1 MPETGTICASSQVF
15 HCAAMGRRA
24 SDVRKDTRPAI
35 RKSSAVH
42 DIPMT
47 ISLEE
52 TLALLNKWKEES
64 ALLAVAGESPF
75 RDALRGIE
83 DRGVRWT
90 MSQSVRVSRIETKDR
105 FVEFEGPTGSLSL
118 SLKRCRGFLY
128 EDHRNAPVENRE
140 AAEALTLSALSI
152 FFPTDEAFLV
162 YELQEPLPER

>member
-1 MPETGTICASSQVF
+1 
-15 HCAAMGRRA
+15 
-24 SDVRKDTRPAI
+24 
-35 RKSSAVH
+35 
-42 DIPMT
+42 MT

-152 FFPTDEAFLV
+152 FFPADEAFLV
-162 YELQEPLPER
+162 YELQGPQPGR

>member
-152 FFPTDEAFLV
+152 FFPADEAFLV
-162 YELQEPLPER
+162 YELQGPQPGR